1 MIVSMDLNAS
11 PVPEED
17 EDTFEQNIE
26 EYPAPEERIE
36 SAVDIARRVLL
47 FLLWSSCTFSLEW

>member
-36 SAVDIARRVLL
+36 SAVDIARRVLF
-47 FLLWSSCTFSLEW
+47 FLL